1 MQFVKMKPKGVVK
14 MINSINT
21 MEVKM
26 IYLKKFFQT
35 ASLLVLLF
43 GLFACQ
49 EKDNIVNPDS
59 NSSFE
64 KLVLSDDDILS
75 FEPNYNE
82 EEAMSFLGKLS
93 KTVFPVKVGQNMKL
107 VSRTLEVDS
116 SSETAIGTL
125 TEVFDGKL
133 IIAASFTEPTMPRN
147 LANVDT
153 VITKTFSTTITR
165 KIKFEKTVSAN
176 AKRNW
181 RITAVSLPEGGT
193 LNPGVEITRMTVT
206 LPNGDNIDVT
216 NPNDYW
222 LERFPGIRHQIP
234 VINRGQGVKLTV
246 HVKSLY
252 DGEDFISLTFGAVRG
267 QGHHRT
273 KAKFDLISSEFDGA
287 YYNKVYEQT
296 WNEVM
301 QPMGH
306 KHAIVNAL
314 PAASLNDSDAPVEEN
329 SWGMPY
335 IIK

>member
-1 MQFVKMKPKGVVK
+1 
-14 MINSINT
+14 MINSIKI

-26 IYLKKFFQT
+26 RYLKNFFQS
-35 ASLLVLLF
+35 AALLVLLF

-49 EKDNIVNPDS
+49 EKDNIVTPES
-59 NSSFE
+59 GSTFE
-64 KLVLSDDDILS
+64 KLVLADDDILS

-93 KTVFPVKVGQNMKL
+93 KTIFPVKVGQNMKL

-133 IIAASFTEPTMPRN
+133 FIAASFTEPTTPPMFTKI
-147 LANVDT
+147 DT
-153 VITKTFSTTITR
+153 VFTKTFSTTITR
-165 KIKFEKTVSAN
+165 KIKFEKAISAN
-176 AKRNW
+176 AKKNW

-193 LNPGVEITRMTVT
+193 LNPSVEITQMIVT
-206 LPNGDNIDVT
+206 LPDGDTIDVV

-246 HVKSLY
+246 KVKSLF
-252 DGEDFISLTFGAVRG
+252 DGEDFVSLTFGAVRG
-267 QGHHRT
+267 QGHHRS
-273 KAKFDLISSEFDGA
+273 KAKFELISSEFDGV
-287 YYNKVYEQT
+287 YYNKVYEQS